1 MRLGLQILIFMAD
14 GLQIRLNA
22 NSLNVPSEQD
32 FILEKSFKTSAPSA
46 PDGNWLISR

>member
-1 MRLGLQILIFMAD
+1 MAD

-22 NSLNVPSEQD
+22 NRLNANCLNVPSEQD